1 MIITEI
7 LGNTHDEAGAAL
19 IGGRHVEEVALPGDL
34 LLKRRQRVTT
44 DHGTEI
50 GLQLPQHAP
59 ELHDGDILHIDAG
72 GAVVVSVLPTDVL
85 VIAPRSITEMGFLAH
100 SLGNR
105 HLQAQFFDAG
115 SDYAAEVMVVRF
127 DHTVESFLSD
137 HGIPFSRQ
145 DRVMPTPFRHA
156 EHSH

>member
-1 MIITEI
+1 MIITEV
-7 LGNTHDEAGAAL
+7 LGNTHDVHGANM
-19 IGGRHVEEVALPGDL
+19 IGNRHVEKVALPGDL

-59 ELHDGDILHIDAG
+59 ALHDGDILHVDAG
-72 GAVVVSVLPTDVL
+72 GAVVVSVLPTDVF
-85 VIAPRSITEMGFLAH
+85 VIAPRSIAEMGFVAH

-105 HLQAQFFDAG
+105 HLQAQFFDASSEYG
-115 SDYAAEVMVVRF
+115 AEVMVVHV
-127 DHTVESFLSD
+127 DHTVQSFLDD
-137 HGIPFSRQ
+137 HAIPYSRQ